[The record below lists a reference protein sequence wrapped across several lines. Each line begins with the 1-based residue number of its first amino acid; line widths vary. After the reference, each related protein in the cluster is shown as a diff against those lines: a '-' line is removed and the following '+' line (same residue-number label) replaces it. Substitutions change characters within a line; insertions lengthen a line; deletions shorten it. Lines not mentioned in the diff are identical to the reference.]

1 MRPRDSAETLK
12 SVGIIKSNGKGLA
25 VGINKGGNMKPMTET
40 QCLDKAVQLLE
51 MFIKCGTSN
60 EVLPMREVS
69 RIAQEFINKD
79 YCEQ

>member
-1 MRPRDSAETLK
+1 MGRVLRSGVVLPEIT
-12 SVGIIKSNGKGLA
+12 KGLA